1 MKLSQEQKDYL
12 AGKLTGINDVC
23 SSCGHTGFTVLDKI
37 FEMREF
43 NEGNLITVGDS
54 STIPAVV
61 LVCNNCAEVRLLSA
75 LALGVL
81 DNTEKQVKK
90 EDDE

>member
-1 MKLSQEQKDYL
+1 MKLNDEQKKAL
-12 AGKLTGINDVC
+12 GKKLSRLNSKC
-23 SSCGHTGFTVLDKI
+23 YSCGQTGFTVLDKL

-43 NEGNLITVGDS
+43 NEGSLVIGGEN

-61 LVCNNCAEVRLLSA
+61 MVCNTCGEIRLLSA
-75 LALGVL
+75 LALRVL

-90 EDDE
+90 DGSE